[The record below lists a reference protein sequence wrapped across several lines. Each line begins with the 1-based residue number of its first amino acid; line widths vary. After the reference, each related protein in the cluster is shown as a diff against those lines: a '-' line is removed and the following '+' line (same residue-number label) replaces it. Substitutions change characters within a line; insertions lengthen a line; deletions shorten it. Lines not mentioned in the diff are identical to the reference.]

1 MLFDSWASGAV
12 VETDKD
18 GEFAAPTVTGS
29 RRTRVT
35 WTHYRRGTLRC
46 CPTVME
52 GDPVKFVL
60 KLISYCN
67 HGTHGGRPFW
77 HLTILYYTLLQ
88 IHSIQV
94 KLGYHAFVTW
104 NRAYSLIQRLSGRS
118 IRSGRHLVTD

>member
-52 GDPVKFVL
+52 GDPQKFVL
-60 KLISYCN
+60 KLISYC
-67 HGTHGGRPFW
+67 THGNLLMEDAHSG
-77 HLTILYYTLLQ
+77 TLLYC
-88 IHSIQV
+88 IIRYCRSTLS
-94 KLGYHAFVTW
+94 KL
-104 NRAYSLIQRLSGRS
+104 S
-118 IRSGRHLVTD
+118 